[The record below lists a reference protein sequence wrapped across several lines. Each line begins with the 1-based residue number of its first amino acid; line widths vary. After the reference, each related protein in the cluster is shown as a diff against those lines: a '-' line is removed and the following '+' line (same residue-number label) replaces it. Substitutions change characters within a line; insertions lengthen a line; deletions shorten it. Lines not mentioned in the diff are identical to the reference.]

1 MIITE
6 RLLMRKIRK
15 PLIFLLIVSIILSV
29 APAMT
34 AGAEWAPP
42 TAVTA
47 KSVYLVNS
55 DTGTVIYSKNADQ
68 KQYPASITKVMTA
81 ILAVEKFK
89 DNLDTVITVQS
100 SDIKPLLGTGSS
112 LMGTG
117 LANGEQITV
126 RQLLYGMLL
135 PSGNDAAMVL
145 ARAASPDGTVAGFV
159 NEMNKKAKEI
169 GCTGTHFVNPHGL
182 TDPDHY
188 STAKDVYLI
197 GKYAMTDKTVGDTLA
212 AIVNT
217 AQLSFK
223 TNKQSYLL
231 LNRNYMLTNGPYY
244 YKYVKGIKTGST
256 SDAGDCLLSY
266 ASNGG
271 MTYYCVVMG
280 STQTDN
286 KCTGAFADTK
296 ALYTWVFSTFAVK
309 EIVEKNSLQAS
320 IDLQLAWNKTK
331 LKLYAGE
338 QFNALIPANTD
349 IAKIKIQPVKLPKS
363 IMAPVKKGQKIGT
376 ADVVLDNQKLGSIN
390 LVSGESIDRSAPLYF
405 VYVVGRFFG
414 SKWFKLISAILIILL
429 VLFFTLSILRSRR
442 KKHMRRRKKVYKLPR

>member
-1 MIITE
+1 
-6 RLLMRKIRK
+6 
-15 PLIFLLIVSIILSV
+15 
-29 APAMT
+29 MT

-100 SDIKPLLGTGSS
+100 SDVKQVPYGSS

-117 LANGEQITV
+117 LVANEQITV

-135 PSGNDAAMVL
+135 PSGNDAAIVL
-145 ARAASPDGTVAGFV
+145 ARAASPDGTVAGFIT
-159 NEMNKKAKEI
+159 EMNKKAKEI
-169 GCTGTHFVNPHGL
+169 GCTGTHYTNPHGFQ
-182 TDPDHY
+182 DPDHY
-188 STAKDVYLI
+188 STAKDTYLI

-212 AIVNT
+212 AIVST
-217 AQLSFK
+217 TQYSFK
-223 TNKQSYLL
+223 TNKQNYVLP
-231 LNRNYMLTNGPYY
+231 NRNYMLTNGTYY

-271 MTYYCVVMG
+271 MTYYCVVLG

-296 ALYTWVFSTFAVK
+296 ALYTWVFGTFAVK

-349 IAKIKIQPVKLPKS
+349 ISKIKIQPVKLQKS

-376 ADVVLDNQKLGSIN
+376 ADVILDNQKLGSIN

-405 VYVVGRFFG
+405 VYVVGRFFA

-442 KKHMRRRKKVYKLPR
+442 KKRVRRRKKVYKLPR